1 MNKFKLFLDNF
12 LVYGL
17 GGIINKLI
25 PFFMLPI
32 VTRLMPNSSYFGL
45 SDLSN
50 TLVTFASAFA
60 IMGMYDAT
68 FRVFFDKSDA
78 SFHKEVCSTSLIF
91 VIFTSAIIS
100 IILLILGNQITEIF
114 FGSIEFKILLYLA
127 VITVFIGSTNT
138 VLTIPTRVQNKRI
151 TFLSVNF
158 LSSVISYSISIF
170 LLIKEYYL
178 IAFPVAALCSAFT
191 TGISFWLLNKQW
203 FSVKLFNFKL
213 LKQLLK
219 IALPMMP
226 GFFLYWVL
234 GSCDRVMIVN
244 FLGDEAAGL
253 YAAGAKLSA
262 ASQLIYMAFA
272 GGWQYF
278 AFSTMNEENQ
288 VKNNSLVF
296 EYLGIISFIATSIVC
311 ALSYK
316 IFSVFY
322 PESYLSGYIVVPYLF
337 LAPLLLMLYQVI
349 SNQFLVIKKTWPGV
363 LIVFTGAVIN
373 LLFNY
378 YLIPFLGIEG
388 AGIATLVGYACI
400 VFVCS
405 VVLIKMKLLVIRN
418 KFIVC
423 SVILIFNLIF
433 WRLFSTSNAAYE
445 LLLSSFLVI
454 IYVIAYKNDI
464 VNFFG
469 KLRNDK

>member
-68 FRVFFDKSDA
+68 FRVFFDKRDT

-91 VIFTSAIIS
+91 VIFTSTIIS

-127 VITVFIGSTNT
+127 AITVFIGSTNT
-138 VLTIPTRVQNKRI
+138 VLTIPTRVQNKKI

-170 LLIKEYYL
+170 LLIKGYFL
-178 IAFPVAALCSAFT
+178 IALPVAALCTAST
-191 TGISFWLLNKQW
+191 TGISFWLLNKHW
-203 FSVKLFNFKL
+203 FSVKVFNFKL

-219 IALPMMP
+219 IAVPMMP
-226 GFFLYWVL
+226 VFFLYWVL

-296 EYLGIISFIATSIVC
+296 EYLGIISFISTSFVC
-311 ALSYK
+311 ALSYE

-322 PESYLSGYIVVPYLF
+322 PKSYQNGYIVVPYLF

-349 SNQFLVIKKTWPGV
+349 GNQFLVIKKTWHSV
-363 LIVFTGAVIN
+363 LIVFYG
-373 LLFNY
+373 
-378 YLIPFLGIEG
+378 
-388 AGIATLVGYACI
+388 
-400 VFVCS
+400 S
-405 VVLIKMKLLVIRN
+405 RN
-418 KFIVC
+418 KFI
-423 SVILIFNLIF
+423 I
-433 WRLFSTSNAAYE
+433 
-445 LLLSSFLVI
+445 
-454 IYVIAYKNDI
+454 
-464 VNFFG
+464 
-469 KLRNDK
+469 

>member
-68 FRVFFDKSDA
+68 FRVFFDKRDT

-91 VIFTSAIIS
+91 VIFTSTIIS

-127 VITVFIGSTNT
+127 AITVFIGSTNT
-138 VLTIPTRVQNKRI
+138 VLTIPTRVQNKKI

-170 LLIKEYYL
+170 LLIKGYFL
-178 IAFPVAALCSAFT
+178 IALPVAALCSAST
-191 TGISFWLLNKQW
+191 TGISFWLLNKHW
-203 FSVKLFNFKL
+203 FSVKVFNFKL

-219 IALPMMP
+219 IAVPMMP
-226 GFFLYWVL
+226 VFFLYWVL

-296 EYLGIISFIATSIVC
+296 EYLGIISFISTSFVC
-311 ALSYK
+311 ALSYE

-322 PESYLSGYIVVPYLF
+322 PKSYQNGYIVVPYLF

-349 SNQFLVIKKTWPGV
+349 GNQFLVIKKTWHSV

-388 AGIATLVGYACI
+388 AGVATLVGYACI

-405 VVLIKMKLLVIRN
+405 IVLIKMKLLVIRK

-423 SVILIFNLIF
+423 SGILIFNLIF
-433 WRLFSTSNAAYE
+433 WRLFFTTNAVFG
-445 LLLSSFLVI
+445 LLLSTILVI
-454 IYVIAYKNDI
+454 IYVIAYKEDI
-464 VNFFG
+464 VKFYR
-469 KLRNDK
+469 KLK

>member
-17 GGIINKLI
+17 GGVINKLI

-68 FRVFFDKSDA
+68 FRVFFDKRDTG
-78 SFHKEVCSTSLIF
+78 FHKEVCSTSLIF

-114 FGSIEFKILLYLA
+114 FRSIEFKILLYLA
-127 VITVFIGSTNT
+127 AITVFVGSTNT
-138 VLTIPTRVQNKRI
+138 ILTIPTRVQNKRI

-170 LLIKEYYL
+170 LLIKGYFL
-178 IAFPVAALCSAFT
+178 IALPVAALCSAST
-191 TGISFWLLNKQW
+191 TGISFWLLNKHW
-203 FSVKLFNFKL
+203 FSVKVFNFKL

-219 IALPMMP
+219 IAVPMMP
-226 GFFLYWVL
+226 VFFLYWVL

-253 YAAGAKLSA
+253 YAAGSKLSA

-296 EYLGIISFIATSIVC
+296 EYLGIISFISTSFVC
-311 ALSYK
+311 ALSYE

-322 PESYLSGYIVVPYLF
+322 PKSYQNGYIVVPYLF

-349 SNQFLVIKKTWPGV
+349 GNQFLVIKKTWHSV

-388 AGIATLVGYACI
+388 AGVATLVGYACI

-405 VVLIKMKLLVIRN
+405 IVLIKMKLLVIRK

-423 SVILIFNLIF
+423 SGILIFNLIF
-433 WRLFSTSNAAYE
+433 WRLFFTTNAVFG
-445 LLLSSFLVI
+445 LLLSTILII
-454 IYVIAYKNDI
+454 IYVIAYKEDI
-464 VNFFG
+464 VKFYR
-469 KLRNDK
+469 KLK

>member
-68 FRVFFDKSDA
+68 FRVFFDKRDTSL
-78 SFHKEVCSTSLIF
+78 HKEVCSTSLIF
-91 VIFTSAIIS
+91 VIFTSTIIS

-127 VITVFIGSTNT
+127 AITVFIGSTNT
-138 VLTIPTRVQNKRI
+138 VLTIPTRVQNKKI

-170 LLIKEYYL
+170 LLIKGYFL
-178 IAFPVAALCSAFT
+178 IALPVAALCTAST
-191 TGISFWLLNKQW
+191 TGISFWLLNKHW
-203 FSVKLFNFKL
+203 FSVKVFNFKL

-219 IALPMMP
+219 IAVPMMP
-226 GFFLYWVL
+226 VFFLYWVL

-296 EYLGIISFIATSIVC
+296 EYLGIISFISTSFVC
-311 ALSYK
+311 ALSYE

-322 PESYLSGYIVVPYLF
+322 PKSYQNGYIVVPYLF

-349 SNQFLVIKKTWPGV
+349 GNQFLVIKKTWHSV

-388 AGIATLVGYACI
+388 AGVATLVGYACI

-405 VVLIKMKLLVIRN
+405 IVLIKMKLLVIRK

-423 SVILIFNLIF
+423 SGILIFNLIF
-433 WRLFSTSNAAYE
+433 WRLFFTTNAVFG
-445 LLLSSFLVI
+445 LLLSTILVI
-454 IYVIAYKNDI
+454 IYVIAYKEDI
-464 VNFFG
+464 VKFYR
-469 KLRNDK
+469 KLK

>member
-68 FRVFFDKSDA
+68 FRVFFDKRDT

-127 VITVFIGSTNT
+127 AITVFIGSTNT

-170 LLIKEYYL
+170 LLIKGYFL
-178 IAFPVAALCSAFT
+178 IALPVAALCSAST
-191 TGISFWLLNKQW
+191 TGISFWLLNKHW
-203 FSVKLFNFKL
+203 FSVKVFNFKL

-219 IALPMMP
+219 IAVPMMP
-226 GFFLYWVL
+226 VFFLYWVL

-296 EYLGIISFIATSIVC
+296 EYLGIISFISTSFVC
-311 ALSYK
+311 ALSYE

-322 PESYLSGYIVVPYLF
+322 PKSYQNGYIVVPYLF
-337 LAPLLLMLYQVI
+337 LTPLLLMLYQVI
-349 SNQFLVIKKTWPGV
+349 GNQFLVIKKTWHSV

-388 AGIATLVGYACI
+388 AGVATLVGYACI

-405 VVLIKMKLLVIRN
+405 IVLIKMKLLVIRK

-423 SVILIFNLIF
+423 SGVLIFNLIF
-433 WRLFSTSNAAYE
+433 WRLFFTTNAVFG
-445 LLLSSFLVI
+445 LLLSTILVI
-454 IYVIAYKNDI
+454 IYVIAYKEDI
-464 VNFFG
+464 VKFYR
-469 KLRNDK
+469 KLK

>member
-1 MNKFKLFLDNF
+1 
-12 LVYGL
+12 
-17 GGIINKLI
+17 
-25 PFFMLPI
+25 
-32 VTRLMPNSSYFGL
+32 MPNSSYFGL

-68 FRVFFDKSDA
+68 FRVFFDKRDT

-91 VIFTSAIIS
+91 VIFTSTIIS

-127 VITVFIGSTNT
+127 AITVFIGSTNT
-138 VLTIPTRVQNKRI
+138 VLTIPTRVQNKKI

-170 LLIKEYYL
+170 LLIKGYFL
-178 IAFPVAALCSAFT
+178 IALPVAALCTAST
-191 TGISFWLLNKQW
+191 TGISFWLLNKHW
-203 FSVKLFNFKL
+203 FSVKVFNFKL

-219 IALPMMP
+219 IAVPMMP
-226 GFFLYWVL
+226 VFFLYWVL

-296 EYLGIISFIATSIVC
+296 EYLGIISFISTSFVC
-311 ALSYK
+311 ALSYE

-322 PESYLSGYIVVPYLF
+322 PKSYQNGYIVVPYLF

-349 SNQFLVIKKTWPGV
+349 GNQFLVIKKTWHSV

-388 AGIATLVGYACI
+388 AGVATLVGYACI

-405 VVLIKMKLLVIRN
+405 IVLIKMKLLVIRK

-423 SVILIFNLIF
+423 SGILIFNLIF
-433 WRLFSTSNAAYE
+433 WRLFFTTNAVFG
-445 LLLSSFLVI
+445 LLLSTILVI
-454 IYVIAYKNDI
+454 IYVIAYKEDI
-464 VNFFG
+464 VKFYR
-469 KLRNDK
+469 KLK